1 MPMLAFYATPGRLGR
16 LDCLPALLFQQHGK
30 QSALRKGQR

>member
-1 MPMLAFYATPGRLGR
+1 MPMLALCATLGR